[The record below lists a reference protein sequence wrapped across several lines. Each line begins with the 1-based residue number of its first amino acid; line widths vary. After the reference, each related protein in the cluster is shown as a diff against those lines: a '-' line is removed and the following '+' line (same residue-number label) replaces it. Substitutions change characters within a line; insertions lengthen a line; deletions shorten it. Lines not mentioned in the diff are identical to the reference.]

1 MIYEN
6 ISASYDVGVAKKF
19 GLNCAVLLNKL
30 NYLCK
35 YTSREDGFCW
45 RSATE
50 LENELGLSRKQLELA
65 VKKLEDAQIIETK
78 NTYIIGTQTK
88 CKHYKVLVKSDL
100 DERCK
105 SDFYERCK
113 SVNNNQTLINNNTIN
128 MNINSIER
136 DTFSIH
142 NNFKSGLKCEEL
154 TKSGSECLRR
164 SSFNING
171 KNYCNQHARELIPDL
186 KIETNRFKKP
196 TMDEVEAYCK
206 ERNNNVDAK
215 KFYEYYEVNN
225 WKDRDGKQ
233 VKNWK
238 QKVITWEGRGVRQVT
253 KIEATPDWFDKDLQI
268 NQASIDERKEME
280 DILNN
285 Y

>member
-45 RSATE
+45 RSAIE

-100 DERCK
+100 DERYK

-113 SVNNNQTLINNNTIN
+113 SVNNNQTIINKETINNKLL
-128 MNINSIER
+128 IE
-136 DTFSIH
+136 
-142 NNFKSGLKCEEL
+142 KK
-154 TKSGSECLRR
+154 
-164 SSFNING
+164 
-171 KNYCNQHARELIPDL
+171 A
-186 KIETNRFKKP
+186 FKKP
-196 TMDEVEAYCK
+196 TLDEVEAYCK

-225 WKDRDGKQ
+225 WKDRDGNQ

-253 KIEATPDWFDKDLQI
+253 KIETTPDWFDKDLQI

-280 DILNN
+280 DILNS